1 MEDNIEGW
9 QNLVATLA
17 EAARQHPQTAYAGLQ
32 KSLHKEC
39 VFTHCVT
46 LCIGM
51 EFQPVE
57 DELWDTSL
65 PDLFKGG
72 TSQIPGRSITSL
84 PVNQDGIAL
93 TNPTHTTGANC
104 TVSCVVTGHLVAA
117 LRGTAEFSLGDHAL
131 LMGEVREEIRWR
143 HAEVA
148 ETAL

>member
-1 MEDNIEGW
+1 M
-9 QNLVATLA
+9 ATLA

-32 KSLHKEC
+32 KSLHKEW

-57 DELWDTSL
+57 DELRDTSL

-117 LRGTAEFSLGDHAL
+117 LCRMAKFRSRDHNL
-131 LMGEVREEIRWR
+131 LVGEGRDEI
-143 HAEVA
+143 
-148 ETAL
+148 

>member
-1 MEDNIEGW
+1 M
-9 QNLVATLA
+9 Q
-17 EAARQHPQTAYAGLQ
+17 R
-32 KSLHKEC
+32 
-39 VFTHCVT
+39 VT

-57 DELWDTSL
+57 YKLRDTSL

-104 TVSCVVTGHLVAA
+104 TVSCVFTGHLVAA

-131 LMGEVREEIRWR
+131 LMGEDREEIRRR
-143 HAEVA
+143 HAEA
-148 ETAL
+148 ADTALGEARATASTEKSLRIGRITQTGSWP